1 MPGGRGVK
9 RGLTGL
15 AAAAGLAGALVA
27 APAGAA
33 HADTNCGS
41 TVWPDIYQNVRE
53 VLPDRF
59 EGRHL
64 VLRNGRASDGS
75 YGAIASGFRSG
86 DRVWIDRRA
95 PGSSS
100 YFTCGPFS
108 RWDTNRMDNFGWEM
122 RACADIPFAGG
133 RLGTCTGWYV
143 DRG

>member
-1 MPGGRGVK
+1 MR
-9 RGLTGL
+9 RALATTG
-15 AAAAGLAGALVA
+15 AAAVLGGALMV

-33 HADTNCGS
+33 HAGTDCGG
-41 TVWPDIYQNVRE
+41 TVWPDIYVTVRE
-53 VLPDRF
+53 VRPDRF

-100 YFTCGPFS
+100 YFTCGPFN
-108 RWDTNRMDNFGWEM
+108 RWDTNRMDNFGWQM
-122 RACADIPFAGG
+122 RACADIAFGGG
-133 RLGTCTGWYV
+133 RLGTCTDWYT
-143 DRG
+143 DQG